1 MCFLSRSDEAK
12 LLNDES
18 KDMTLNYK
26 NILGLS
32 MKELHFIWQSF
43 MLVWEID

>member
-1 MCFLSRSDEAK
+1 MCFLNRSDETK

-18 KDMTLNYK
+18 KDMTSNYK

-32 MKELHFIWQSF
+32 MIELHFIWQSF